1 MTVNVTKILNVTY
14 VKTPT
19 ITGES
24 TIMQDGSLNLTC
36 TGDSFPPFDITW
48 TKPGINKTLNSKT
61 GPGTSTLV
69 IHNVT
74 EEHSGQYVCS
84 ANHLNTTLFQDI
96 NITVINETKL
106 VITGETTVTE
116 GNTLNLTC
124 TGDIFPSSLITWT
137 KNGMNK
143 TLNNETQSNGRRLTL
158 VIHNM
163 TAEDSGLYLCT
174 AKLQNNTLTEKVD
187 VLVKYQ
193 KGPEITGKSVVT
205 EGHDLNL
212 TCSLDSWPLSIIT
225 WTKTGL
231 STALKNGS
239 RSARL
244 VIFNITTEDSGQYLC
259 TAKHPNKTLT
269 TKVDVLVTLLPK
281 ILDESGC
288 EAQLEVLTCLCIS
301 QGFPSPT
308 ITWERLENHVE
319 YSVDITVSNHTVK
332 SIIFLNVKDNSSI
345 PVVCVSSN
353 RNGETRRNLNIRIV
367 EDQGRL
373 MTLLRTV
380 TQMGTIIPFLIG
392 LLLSAAIFSLLSL
405 CCRKKQKSYGSAFET
420 LEMVTQETNGSPE
433 EDYQPIQTQGTAG
446 GYENPEA
453 GTSEIEYSDINLL
466 LLKQEIQSPA
476 EEKSKK
482 AETDYAKI
490 KIKGPRFK
498 GEGEGEGQEQEEVKL
513 CVPETVE
520 SEAVAVYS
528 NMTSLMDQM

>member
-1 MTVNVTKILNVTY
+1 MTT
-14 VKTPT
+14 
-19 ITGES
+19 
-24 TIMQDGSLNLTC
+24 
-36 TGDSFPPFDITW
+36 
-48 TKPGINKTLNSKT
+48 
-61 GPGTSTLV
+61 
-69 IHNVT
+69 
-74 EEHSGQYVCS
+74 
-84 ANHLNTTLFQDI
+84 
-96 NITVINETKL
+96 
-106 VITGETTVTE
+106 
-116 GNTLNLTC
+116 
-124 TGDIFPSSLITWT
+124 
-137 KNGMNK
+137 
-143 TLNNETQSNGRRLTL
+143 
-158 VIHNM
+158 
-163 TAEDSGLYLCT
+163 EDSGQYLCT

-212 TCSLDSWPLSIIT
+212 TCSLDSWPLSLIT

-319 YSVDITVSNHTVK
+319 YSVNINVSNHTVK
-332 SIIFLNVKDNSSI
+332 STIFLNVKDNSSI
-345 PVVCVSSN
+345 PAVCVSSN

-405 CCRKKQKSYGSAFET
+405 CCRKKQKSYGSASET
-420 LEMVTQETNGSPE
+420 LEMVITQEINGSPE
-433 EDYQPIQTQGTAG
+433 EDYQPIQTQGTAV
-446 GYENPEA
+446 GYESLEA

-498 GEGEGEGQEQEEVKL
+498 GEGEGQKQEEVKL

>member
-1 MTVNVTKILNVTY
+1 MKTK
-14 VKTPT
+14 
-19 ITGES
+19 
-24 TIMQDGSLNLTC
+24 
-36 TGDSFPPFDITW
+36 
-48 TKPGINKTLNSKT
+48 
-61 GPGTSTLV
+61 
-69 IHNVT
+69 
-74 EEHSGQYVCS
+74 
-84 ANHLNTTLFQDI
+84 
-96 NITVINETKL
+96 
-106 VITGETTVTE
+106 ITGETTVRV
-116 GNTLNLTC
+116 GDALNLTC
-124 TGDIFPSSLITWT
+124 TAESLLICT
-137 KNGMNK
+137 KSCF
-143 TLNNETQSNGRRLTL
+143 T
-158 VIHNM
+158 
-163 TAEDSGLYLCT
+163 D
-174 AKLQNNTLTEKVD
+174 
-187 VLVKYQ
+187 Q

-212 TCSLDSWPLSIIT
+212 TCSLDSWPLSLIT

-259 TAKHPNKTLT
+259 TAKHRNKTLT

-319 YSVDITVSNHTVK
+319 YSVNITVSNHTVK
-332 SIIFLNVKDNSSI
+332 STIFLNVKDNSSI
-345 PVVCVSSN
+345 PPVCVSSN

-405 CCRKKQKSYGSAFET
+405 CCRKKQKSYGSASET
-420 LEMVTQETNGSPE
+420 LEMVMTQETNGSPE

-446 GYENPEA
+446 GYESPEA

-498 GEGEGEGQEQEEVKL
+498 GEGEGEGQKQEKVKL

-520 SEAVAVYS
+520 CEAVAVYS